1 MGTVVFPDATL
12 KVFLTG
18 TLKIRALRRYKQLLE
33 KGFSATLAGVEQEV
47 SARDQKDRSRA
58 VSPLE
63 PANDAVI
70 LDTTE
75 IGIDQ
80 VVKKVDDL
88 LTAKLTQSNNG

>member
-18 TLKIRALRRYKQLLE
+18 TLKIRALRRYNQLIE
-33 KGFSATLAGVEQEV
+33 KGFNATLAGVEQEV
-47 SARDQKDRSRA
+47 SARDQKDRTRV

-63 PANDAVI
+63 PANDAVV

-88 LTAKLTQSNNG
+88 LTAKLVQSNNG